1 MTQSPHDKPRRL
13 KLPAIGSLVVAL
25 ATFGLPAAGWADN
38 QADNL
43 EFIIVSD
50 DIRKQVTNVERPSGS
65 ETSPAAPSGSGTTGS
80 GSSPSSS
87 SSDSG
92 SGKSNNGH
100 GNNLDGVDSSN
111 PGQGKG
117 GPNGMV
123 DPSGDVDDEAGGGG
137 AAPSKGKG
145 KGKKK

>member
-50 DIRKQVTNVERPSGS
+50 DIRKQVTNVARPDGS
-65 ETSPAAPSGSGTTGS
+65 EGDGSVT
-80 GSSPSSS
+80 
-87 SSDSG
+87 
-92 SGKSNNGH
+92 NNGH
-100 GNNLDGVDSSN
+100 GNNADGVDSSN
-111 PGQGKG
+111 PGEGGG
-117 GPNGMV
+117 GPTGAV
-123 DPSGDVDDEAGGGG
+123 DPSDGVDDEAGGGG
-137 AAPSKGKG
+137 ALPSKGKG
-145 KGKKK
+145 KNK

>member
-65 ETSPAAPSGSGTTGS
+65 ETSPAAPSGSGDDGATTGNT
-80 GSSPSSS
+80 
-87 SSDSG
+87 
-92 SGKSNNGH
+92 NNGH
-100 GNNLDGVDSSN
+100 GNNADGVDSSN
-111 PGQGKG
+111 PGQGGG
-117 GPNGMV
+117 GPTGAV

-137 AAPSKGKG
+137 ALPSKGKG
-145 KGKKK
+145 KKK